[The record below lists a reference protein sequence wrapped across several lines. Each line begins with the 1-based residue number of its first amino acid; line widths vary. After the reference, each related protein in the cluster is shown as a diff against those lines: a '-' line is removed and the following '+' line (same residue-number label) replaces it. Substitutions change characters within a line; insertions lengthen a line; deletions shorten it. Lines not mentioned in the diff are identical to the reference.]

1 MRKMVR
7 MKFIAIMCARTEKQK
22 NAMIIFNTFSLRRFV
37 CRFLCFLILASKLV
51 DISLL
56 ARSRGPLN
64 DFVYGAPPA
73 IYLLNS

>member
-22 NAMIIFNTFSLRRFV
+22 NAMIIFNTVSFYRFV
-37 CRFLCFLILASKLV
+37 CRFLRFLLLASKLV
-51 DISLL
+51 DISLR
-56 ARSRGPLN
+56 ARSRAPLN

-73 IYLLNS
+73 IYLQNG